1 HKEVKEFVAN
11 CKMFTQ
17 KNKIDKPI
25 EYIFVTSN
33 RIDKSAWACI
43 KEFQKVKEPIKHK
56 IIAAETI

>member
-1 HKEVKEFVAN
+1 
-11 CKMFTQ
+11 MFTQ